1 MKRITILLT
10 TLLTLA
16 FAAGCRDEASLDGL
30 ESQTKEDGTTAG
42 ETAGS
47 KAVKEAL
54 TYESSLEYNWV
65 TEYAPAEGLSYTL
78 LFNFSTD
85 GSVISDSPVSENE
98 KALALFTVSGL
109 DEGGVASIKFD
120 GATMLGD
127 EIIDPAYRERRL
139 IVESYDENTVSC
151 VGAESGSP
159 VVLRKA
165 TSEDV
170 LQLGEKL
177 VWTALSGANAMKAV
191 VRDGEG
197 HFIAR
202 YAVDRATKSIEF
214 TWIDASSSDVRHE
227 RATVGISTSESEY
240 TLSWDPVSINGAA
253 YESLTYQVAGR
264 SAALNVADVTLGQPM
279 EANGGFVNKA
289 SKQYNLGGRSQT
301 GAAHPVL
308 WEVLAAD
315 DFRSILF
322 YPYADDIPLR
332 VEVYSEP
339 GGSDASGNYL
349 FVNDYTD
356 NPKTARYDYD
366 GDWIRFYASTR
377 GDFLKIATGTEFSHY
392 TLSQM
397 GENLK
402 AFSDFYFHADG
413 LYIVS
418 DQDDA
423 GSAWYLLSAT
433 TNLWVKVRQG
443 MIQEPDGEVPDE
455 NFLPELVAKGMP
467 RYGTFFDNGNKYF
480 RLHYTLNPEAGTADL
495 IWITDTEQVY
505 ADGAYK
511 DMAMNRAQYATVE
524 VSASEAGVVRFK
536 TPIEVGE
543 VTYNGLTWT
552 EGGKPQPMVIG
563 LECTIRTPL
572 TAEGHPLEYFYTYPV
587 NKYEG
592 GTKVFLPHTQLCLPT
607 SSDGI
612 VGVTGTDRYLLLPE
626 KTLPNGYPAG
636 PAALEIYPVD
646 KGERIYV
653 KSWKANA
660 AGDGVDETG
669 VSFPVASY
677 KVEDDRMIFTPGE
690 ASGGFYD
697 ADGNS
702 IPLEEARMMTAPL
715 EKLLFGEQ
723 GFHVYK
729 AEAVSYDDGKHYF
742 YLVSPD
748 PAYPYW
754 IKVREG

>member
-1 MKRITILLT
+1 MKRITILLA

-42 ETAGS
+42 ETAES
-47 KAVKEAL
+47 KAVKEVL
-54 TYESSLEYNWV
+54 TYESGLEYNWV
-65 TEYAPAEGLSYTL
+65 TEYVPAEGLSYTL

-85 GSVISDSPVSENE
+85 GSVTSDSPVSENE
-98 KALALFTVSGL
+98 KALALFTVSGY
-109 DEGGVASIKFD
+109 DNGGVASIKFD

-127 EIIDPAYRERRL
+127 EIIDPAYRERQL
-139 IVESYDENTVSC
+139 IVESYDESTVTC
-151 VGAESGSP
+151 IGAESGAP
-159 VVLRKA
+159 VVLRRA

-177 VWTALSGANAMKAV
+177 VWTALAGSNAMKAV
-191 VRDGEG
+191 VRDAEVR
-197 HFIAR
+197 FVAR
-202 YAVDRATKSIEF
+202 YGIDRTTRSIEF
-214 TWIDASSSDVRHE
+214 TWIDAATSDALHE
-227 RATVGISTSESEY
+227 RKTVAVTTSDSEY
-240 TLSWDPVSINGAA
+240 VLTWDPVSINGTI
-253 YESLTYQVAGR
+253 YKSLTYRVADR
-264 SAALNVADVTLGQPM
+264 SVALNVADVTLEQPM
-279 EANGGFVNKA
+279 EANGGFVDGSNR
-289 SKQYNLGGRSQT
+289 QYNLGGRTQS
-301 GAAHPVL
+301 GAAHPAL
-308 WEVLAAD
+308 WKVLAVD

-349 FVNDYTD
+349 FVNDYTSD
-356 NPKTARYDYD
+356 PKTAHYDCD

-377 GDFLKIATGTEFSHY
+377 GDFLKIATGSEFAHY
-392 TLSQM
+392 TLEQM
-397 GENLK
+397 AENLK
-402 AFSDFYFHADG
+402 AFTDFYFHADG
-413 LYIVS
+413 LYIIPE
-418 DQDDA
+418 QD
-423 GSAWYLLSAT
+423 GVGRAWYLIGAT

-443 MIQEPDGEVPDE
+443 MIQEPGGEIPEE
-455 NFLPELVAKGMP
+455 NFLPQLVAKGMP
-467 RYGTFFDNGNKYF
+467 RYGTFFDNTNKHF
-480 RLHYTLNPEAGTADL
+480 RLHYTFHAEEGTADL
-495 IWITDTEQVY
+495 IWISDSEQVY

-524 VSASEAGVVRFK
+524 VSASEAGVIRFK

-592 GTKVFLPHTQLCLPT
+592 GTKVFLPYTQLCLPT

-612 VGVTGTDRYLLLPE
+612 AEMTGMDRYLFLPE

-646 KGERIYV
+646 KGERIYI

-669 VSFPVASY
+669 VSFPVTSY

-702 IPLEEARMMTAPL
+702 IPLEEARKMTAPL
-715 EKLLFGEQ
+715 EKLLFGEH

-729 AEAVSYDDGKHYF
+729 AEEVSYDDGKHYF

>member
-10 TLLTLA
+10 TLLTIA

-42 ETAGS
+42 ETAES
-47 KAVKEAL
+47 KAVKETL
-54 TYESSLEYNWV
+54 IYESGLEYNWV
-65 TEYAPAEGLSYTL
+65 TEYNPAEGLSYTI
-78 LFNFSTD
+78 LFNFLSD
-85 GSVISDSPVSENE
+85 GSVSSDSPVSENE
-98 KALALFTVSGL
+98 QALALFTISGL
-109 DEGGVASIKFD
+109 DEGGIASIKFD
-120 GATMLGD
+120 GATMLND
-127 EIIDPAYRERRL
+127 AIIDPAYRERRL
-139 IVESYDENTVSC
+139 IVESYDENSVTC
-151 VGAESGSP
+151 VGAESGAA

-177 VWTALSGANAMKAV
+177 VWTALSGADAMKAII
-191 VRDGEG
+191 RDANGR
-197 HFIAR
+197 FVAR
-202 YAVDRATKSIEF
+202 YALERATKSIEF
-214 TWIDASSSDVRHE
+214 TWIDTSTSDAKHE
-227 RATVGISTSESEY
+227 HATVEIETTESEY
-240 TLSWDPVSINGAA
+240 ALTWAPVSVNGLTF
-253 YESLTYQVAGR
+253 ESLSYRIADHSV
-264 SAALNVADVTLGQPM
+264 ALNAADVKLDEPM
-279 EANGGFVNKA
+279 EANGGFVDKA
-289 SKQYNLGGRSQT
+289 SKQYNLGGRTET
-301 GAAHPVL
+301 GAAHPTL
-308 WEVLAAD
+308 WEVLAVD

-332 VEVYSEP
+332 VEVYSEE

-377 GDFLKIATGTEFSHY
+377 GDFLKIATGSQFTHY
-392 TLSQM
+392 TLEQM

-402 AFSDFYFHADG
+402 PFSDFYFHSDG

-418 DQDDA
+418 EQDDA
-423 GSAWYLLSAT
+423 GNAWYLISAT
-433 TNLWVKVRQG
+433 SNLWVKVRQG
-443 MIQEPDGEVPDE
+443 MIQEPGGEIPDE
-455 NFLPELVAKGMP
+455 NFMPQLVEKGMP
-467 RYGTFFDNGNKYF
+467 RYGTFFDNENKHF
-480 RLHYTLNPEAGTADL
+480 RLHYTLNADAGTADL
-495 IWITDTEQVY
+495 IWISDTEQVY
-505 ADGAYK
+505 ADGNYK

-524 VSASEAGVVRFK
+524 VSASETGVIRFK
-536 TPIEVGE
+536 TPIEVGD

-552 EGGKPQPMVIG
+552 EGGKPQPMVTG

-592 GTKVFLPHTQLCLPT
+592 GTKVFLLHTQLCLPT

-636 PAALEIYPVD
+636 PTALEIYPVD

-669 VSFPVASY
+669 VSFPVATY

-702 IPLEEARMMTAPL
+702 IPLEEARKMTAPL
-715 EKLLFGEQ
+715 EKLLFGEH

-729 AEAVSYDDGKHYF
+729 AEAVSYDNGKHYF

-748 PAYPYW
+748 PDYPYW